1 MKRIVNPNR
10 RLQEISQ
17 TQNRQRAHRGYLVEN
32 YDGIGQYI
40 LVALSRGSTASA
52 YKARIASGDFGTG
65 QVIPVGTPVIVTSIR
80 GQIEIL
86 SMGAK

>member
-1 MKRIVNPNR
+1 MRKLVRPKAAVKEIAPNPRRIFR
-10 RLQEISQ
+10 GRLAED
-17 TQNRQRAHRGYLVEN
+17 

-40 LVALSRGSTASA
+40 SVSLAGASVGSA

-65 QVIPVGTPVIVTSIR
+65 QVIPRGTPVSVFVYR
-80 GQIEIL
+80 GTVEIL

>member
-1 MKRIVNPNR
+1 MR
-10 RLQEISQ
+10 RLATSRRVVYEQAPLM
-17 TQNRQRAHRGYLVEN
+17 RRVFRAFLAED

-40 LVALSRGSTASA
+40 LVALAGSSVASA
-52 YKARIASGDFGTG
+52 YKARIAVADFGTG
-65 QVIPVGTPVIVTSIR
+65 QVIPRGTPVSVFCNR